1 MKEVD
6 FQMKKY
12 LALLLVLVMVLS
24 LAACASKPAE
34 TTDEPEQTTTEPA
47 PAEETKDEEP
57 APAEET
63 KEEEPTEEPADNTEY
78 AVAMITDYGD
88 ITDQSFN
95 QTTYEACKAFCE
107 DNGVEFS
114 YFKPAGDNTAD
125 RVAMIEKA
133 VDEGYNVIVMPGYA
147 FGGAI
152 VEAAPEFPDVKF
164 IALDVA
170 KGDLLEAGVAKA
182 GESYD
187 YNPDNW
193 DLEKYVDMS
202 NVYCAIYQEELC
214 GYMAGYAAVKLGYK
228 SLGFLGGMAVPAVIR
243 YGYGFVQ
250 GVDAAAA
257 DLGLSDVTLNYIY
270 GGQFS
275 GDVDIT
281 AVMDTWYANGT
292 EVVFACGGGIYTSAV
307 DAAKKA
313 GGKVIGVDVDQA
325 GVIAGYA
332 GVDGLT
338 VTSAMKGLYPATY
351 DTLNDVINNGNWANY
366 VGKITTLG
374 LVSADDP
381 EANYVQIPMGEG
393 TQWSDSFTQDDY
405 KAMVADMYNG
415 VITVSNDISKA
426 ASDFATV
433 ITVDDQGAIKG

>member
-1 MKEVD
+1 
-6 FQMKKY
+6 MKKY

-152 VEAAPEFPDVKF
+152 VEAAPEFPEVKF

-257 DLGLSDVTLNYIY
+257 DLGLSDVTVKYVY
-270 GGQFS
+270 GGQFF
-275 GDVDIT
+275 GDADIT
-281 AVMDTWYANGT
+281 AVMDTWYAGGT

-313 GGKVIGVDVDQA
+313 NGKVIGVDVDQA
-325 GVIAGYA
+325 GVIANYA

-351 DTLNDVINNGNWANY
+351 DTLNDVIINGNWANY
-366 VGKITTLG
+366 VGKIATLG

-393 TQWSDSFTQDDY
+393 TQWSDSFTEDDY

>member
-1 MKEVD
+1 
-6 FQMKKY
+6 MKKY

-250 GVDAAAA
+250 GVDAA
-257 DLGLSDVTLNYIY
+257 
-270 GGQFS
+270 
-275 GDVDIT
+275 
-281 AVMDTWYANGT
+281 
-292 EVVFACGGGIYTSAV
+292 
-307 DAAKKA
+307 KKA
-313 GGKVIGVDVDQA
+313 NGKVIGVDVDQA
-325 GVIAGYA
+325 GVIANYA

-351 DTLNDVINNGNWANY
+351 DTLNDVIINGNWANY
-366 VGKITTLG
+366 VGQIATLG